1 VRLTSVTFMGQPV
14 AVEQK
19 AGGSAAIV
27 RFETNRSLT
36 GMGHE
41 RFTSVAEAKGTR
53 PAAVVA
59 RRLLESGQV
68 SWVHVYGN
76 IVTAQLSSGASQPG
90 LNDIVRDLYQYWKPG
105 MTPPS
110 VEELLAQMPAEAA
123 PAAAAPAAD
132 GSGAGL
138 DPRVPAHLWERS
150 RLGRE
155 TWLAKQG

>member
-1 VRLTSVTFMGQPV
+1 MGQPV

-19 AGGSAAIV
+19 AGGTSAII

-41 RFTSVAEAKGTR
+41 RFTSAAEAKGPR

-59 RRLLESGQV
+59 RRLFESGQV

-76 IVTAQLSSGASQPG
+76 IVTVQLSSGASQSG
-90 LNDIVRDLYQYWKPG
+90 LDDIVRDLYQYWKPG
-105 MTPPS
+105 MTPPTL
-110 VEELLAQMPAEAA
+110 EELLANMPAEAA
-123 PAAAAPAAD
+123 PAAAAPAGD
-132 GSGAGL
+132 VDSGL

-155 TWLAKQG
+155 RWVAKQG